1 MPLHV
6 GSGCLPATI
15 TNLRI
20 NCIAQSATP
29 PEMSLWEKIK
39 EFFCSTHQ
47 TEAQECIWTICHPSV
62 GTTREDVVSRF
73 EQLRMLVY
81 AGYEESIHSGR
92 HGESHFCILD
102 ADNQE
107 ILSVTLDDAGN
118 YTVNCQGHNE
128 TYRFTMDIEQG
139 EECTEHAEGAS
150 GTLQVSPLPD
160 PAAPQTPAAYDAV
173 WSEWKRAAPAEE
185 LRGRAATVQR
195 ICTCLNNGSRE
206 LNVGESGLTALPDCL
221 PAHITTLVIPHNN
234 YLTSLP
240 TLPSGLEVLTV
251 EDNQL
256 TSLPP
261 LPSGLEVLTV
271 EDNQL
276 TSLPPLPSGLEVLTV
291 EDNQLT
297 SLPPLPSG
305 LEVLTVEDNQLTS
318 LPPLPSGL
326 EVLTVEDNQLT
337 SLPPLP
343 SGLEVLTVEDNQLTS
358 LPPLPSG
365 LEVLTV
371 EDNQLTSL
379 PPLPSGLEVLTV
391 EDNQLTSLPPLP
403 AGLVVLT
410 VSGNQLTSL
419 PPLPA
424 GLQTLSVAGN
434 QLTSLPPLPA
444 GLQMLL
450 VARNQLTSLPPLPA
464 GLQMLLVARNQLTS
478 LPPLPPA
485 GLQTLSVAGNQ
496 LTSLPPLPAG
506 LQMLSVAGNQLTRL
520 PPLPAGLRR
529 LLVAGN
535 QLTSLP
541 PLPAGLQMLLVARNQ
556 LTSLPPLPAGLQ
568 MLSVSDNQL
577 TSLPL
582 LPAGLELLTLERNP
596 QLVRLPPLPEGLQ
609 TLSVDANPQLTRL
622 PALPSGLQ
630 RLYARNNQLTRLPE
644 SITGLSSEA
653 SVNLEG
659 NPLSERTLQA
669 LREITSAPGYSGPR
683 ILFDMAG
690 ASAPREARALHL
702 AAAGWLVPAREGE
715 PAPADRWHMF
725 GQEDNAAAF
734 SLFLDRLSET
744 ENFMKDAGFKAQI
757 SSWLVQ
763 LAEDEALRA
772 KTFAMATEATA
783 SCQDRV
789 TLALHQMKN
798 VQLVHDAEKGQ
809 YDNNL
814 AALVATGR
822 EMFRLEKLEQIAR
835 EKAGTLALA
844 DDVEVYLAYQNKLKK
859 ALGLT
864 SVTAEMRF
872 FGVSGVTVS
881 DLQAAE
887 LQVKA
892 AEKSELREWILQ
904 WGPLHSVLERKAP
917 ERVNA
922 LREKQISDYEE
933 TYRMLSDTEL
943 RPFGLVGNTDAER
956 TIGARAMESAK
967 KTFLDGLRPLVEEM
981 LGSYLAP

>member
-6 GSGCLPATI
+6 GRGCLPATI

-221 PAHITTLVIPHNN
+221 PTHITTLVIPHNN

-261 LPSGLEVLTV
+261 LP
-271 EDNQL
+271 
-276 TSLPPLPSGLEVLTV
+276 
-291 EDNQLT
+291 
-297 SLPPLPSG
+297 
-305 LEVLTVEDNQLTS
+305 
-318 LPPLPSGL
+318 
-326 EVLTVEDNQLT
+326 
-337 SLPPLP
+337 
-343 SGLEVLTVEDNQLTS
+343 
-358 LPPLPSG
+358 
-365 LEVLTV
+365 
-371 EDNQLTSL
+371 
-379 PPLPSGLEVLTV
+379 
-391 EDNQLTSLPPLP
+391 
-403 AGLVVLT
+403 
-410 VSGNQLTSL
+410 
-419 PPLPA
+419 
-424 GLQTLSVAGN
+424 
-434 QLTSLPPLPA
+434 
-444 GLQMLL
+444 
-450 VARNQLTSLPPLPA
+450 
-464 GLQMLLVARNQLTS
+464 
-478 LPPLPPA
+478 
-485 GLQTLSVAGNQ
+485 
-496 LTSLPPLPAG
+496 
-506 LQMLSVAGNQLTRL
+506 
-520 PPLPAGLRR
+520 AGLRR

-541 PLPAGLQMLLVARNQ
+541 PLPAGLQMLLVA
-556 LTSLPPLPAGLQ
+556 G
-568 MLSVSDNQL
+568 NQL

-744 ENFMKDAGFKAQI
+744 ENFMKDSGFKAQI

>member
-47 TEAQECIWTICHPSV
+47 TEALECIWTICHPSV

-73 EQLRMLVY
+73 EQLRMLAY

-150 GTLQVSPLPD
+150 GTLQVSPLPA
-160 PAAPQTPAAYDAV
+160 PAAPQTPAEYDAV
-173 WSEWKRAAPAEE
+173 WSEWKGAAPAEE

-195 ICTCLNNGSRE
+195 ICSCLNNGSRE
-206 LNVGESGLTALPDCL
+206 LNVGESGLTALPDRL

-240 TLPSGLEVLTV
+240 T
-251 EDNQL
+251 
-256 TSLPP
+256 
-261 LPSGLEVLTV
+261 
-271 EDNQL
+271 
-276 TSLPPLPSGLEVLTV
+276 
-291 EDNQLT
+291 
-297 SLPPLPSG
+297 
-305 LEVLTVEDNQLTS
+305 
-318 LPPLPSGL
+318 
-326 EVLTVEDNQLT
+326 
-337 SLPPLP
+337 
-343 SGLEVLTVEDNQLTS
+343 
-358 LPPLPSG
+358 LPSG

-464 GLQMLLVARNQLTS
+464 GLQML
-478 LPPLPPA
+478 
-485 GLQTLSVAGNQ
+485 
-496 LTSLPPLPAG
+496 
-506 LQMLSVAGNQLTRL
+506 SVAGNQLTRL

-541 PLPAGLQMLLVARNQ
+541 PLPAGLQV
-556 LTSLPPLPAGLQ
+556 
-568 MLSVSDNQL
+568 LSVSDNQL

>member
-276 TSLPPLPSGLEVLTV
+276 TSLPPLP
-291 EDNQLT
+291 
-297 SLPPLPSG
+297 
-305 LEVLTVEDNQLTS
+305 
-318 LPPLPSGL
+318 
-326 EVLTVEDNQLT
+326 
-337 SLPPLP
+337 
-343 SGLEVLTVEDNQLTS
+343 
-358 LPPLPSG
+358 
-365 LEVLTV
+365 
-371 EDNQLTSL
+371 
-379 PPLPSGLEVLTV
+379 
-391 EDNQLTSLPPLP
+391 

-410 VSGNQLTSL
+410 VS
-419 PPLPA
+419 
-424 GLQTLSVAGN
+424 
-434 QLTSLPPLPA
+434 
-444 GLQMLL
+444 
-450 VARNQLTSLPPLPA
+450 
-464 GLQMLLVARNQLTS
+464 
-478 LPPLPPA
+478 
-485 GLQTLSVAGNQ
+485 GNQ

-541 PLPAGLQMLLVARNQ
+541 PLPAGLQV
-556 LTSLPPLPAGLQ
+556 
-568 MLSVSDNQL
+568 LSVSDNQL

>member
-6 GSGCLPATI
+6 GRGCLPATI

-73 EQLRMLVY
+73 EQLRMLAY

-221 PAHITTLVIPHNN
+221 PTHITTLVIPHNN

-261 LPSGLEVLTV
+261 LPAELEL
-271 EDNQL
+271 
-276 TSLPPLPSGLEVLTV
+276 
-291 EDNQLT
+291 
-297 SLPPLPSG
+297 
-305 LEVLTVEDNQLTS
+305 
-318 LPPLPSGL
+318 
-326 EVLTVEDNQLT
+326 
-337 SLPPLP
+337 
-343 SGLEVLTVEDNQLTS
+343 
-358 LPPLPSG
+358 
-365 LEVLTV
+365 
-371 EDNQLTSL
+371 
-379 PPLPSGLEVLTV
+379 
-391 EDNQLTSLPPLP
+391 
-403 AGLVVLT
+403 LT

-424 GLQTLSVAGN
+424 GLQTLSVSGN

-444 GLQMLL
+444 GLQTLL
-450 VARNQLTSLPPLPA
+450 
-464 GLQMLLVARNQLTS
+464 
-478 LPPLPPA
+478 
-485 GLQTLSVAGNQ
+485 VAGNQ
-496 LTSLPPLPAG
+496 LTS
-506 LQMLSVAGNQLTRL
+506 L

-541 PLPAGLQMLLVARNQ
+541 PLPAGLQV
-556 LTSLPPLPAGLQ
+556 
-568 MLSVSDNQL
+568 LSVSDNQL

-582 LPAGLELLTLERNP
+582 LPAGLELLTLDRNP
-596 QLVRLPPLPEGLQ
+596 QLARLPPLPEGLQ

-653 SVNLEG
+653 IVNLYG

-669 LREITSAPGYSGPR
+669 LRNITSAPGYSGPR

-702 AAAGWLVPAREGE
+702 AAADWLVPAREGE

-734 SLFLDRLSET
+734 SLFLDRLGET
-744 ENFMKDAGFKAQI
+744 ENCIKDAGFKAQI

-835 EKAGTLALA
+835 EKVRTLALV
-844 DDVEVYLAYQNKLKK
+844 DEIEVWLAYQNKLKK
-859 ALGLT
+859 SLGLT

-872 FGVSGVTVS
+872 FRISGVTVS

-892 AEKSELREWILQ
+892 AEKSEFREWILQ
-904 WGPLHSVLERKAP
+904 WGPLHSMLERKAP

-933 TYRMLSDTEL
+933 TYRTLSDTEL
-943 RPFGLVGNTDAER
+943 RPSGLVGNTDAER

-981 LGSYLAP
+981 LGSYLAS

>member
-276 TSLPPLPSGLEVLTV
+276 TSLPPLP
-291 EDNQLT
+291 
-297 SLPPLPSG
+297 
-305 LEVLTVEDNQLTS
+305 
-318 LPPLPSGL
+318 
-326 EVLTVEDNQLT
+326 
-337 SLPPLP
+337 
-343 SGLEVLTVEDNQLTS
+343 
-358 LPPLPSG
+358 
-365 LEVLTV
+365 
-371 EDNQLTSL
+371 
-379 PPLPSGLEVLTV
+379 
-391 EDNQLTSLPPLP
+391 

-464 GLQMLLVARNQLTS
+464 GLQML
-478 LPPLPPA
+478 
-485 GLQTLSVAGNQ
+485 
-496 LTSLPPLPAG
+496 
-506 LQMLSVAGNQLTRL
+506 SVAGNQLTRL

-541 PLPAGLQMLLVARNQ
+541 PLPAGLQV
-556 LTSLPPLPAGLQ
+556 
-568 MLSVSDNQL
+568 LSVSDNQL

-644 SITGLSSEA
+644 NITGLSSEA